1 MLNLLV
7 GIIIGGNLGVVIMA
21 LMNAV
26 GRTDK
31 EEVRRK

>member
-7 GIIIGGNLGVVIMA
+7 GIIIGGNLGVFIMA
-21 LMNAV
+21 LIKAG

-31 EEVRRK
+31 EEVRHK

>member
-7 GIIIGGNLGVVIMA
+7 GIIIGGNLGVAIMA
-21 LMNAV
+21 LMNA
-26 GRTDK
+26 GGHTDK

>member
-7 GIIIGGNLGVVIMA
+7 GILIGCNLGVAIMA
-21 LMNAV
+21 LINAG